1 MRQISNRINAKNKKQ
16 KQNSWMMHNI
26 ILKLAEM
33 RELSE
38 KEKDAQL
45 IFLRILLIK
54 KKGSRSRLPLS

>member
-1 MRQISNRINAKNKKQ
+1 
-16 KQNSWMMHNI
+16 MMHNI

-54 KKGSRSRLPLS
+54 KKGNRERLPLS